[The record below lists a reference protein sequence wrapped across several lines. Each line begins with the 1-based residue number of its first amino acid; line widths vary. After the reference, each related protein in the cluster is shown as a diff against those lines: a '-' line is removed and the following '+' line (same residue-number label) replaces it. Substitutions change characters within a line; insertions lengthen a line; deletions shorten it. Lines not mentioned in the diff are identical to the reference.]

1 MPKDRILVIVTGG
14 TIDSYYDGTKDTAI
28 PRERSILPQF
38 FKVLKLYDKISFVE
52 IWMKDSRSLTT
63 DDRKKIVAAIDNAKE
78 KKIIITHGTYT
89 MPDTARYIKANSK
102 RKDIIIILTGSMIP
116 LEGFTPSDA
125 PFNIGY
131 ALGRLNDLKAG
142 VYVGMNGK
150 IFNPDECIKM
160 LNEGRFASIFGEKK
174 WYC

>member
-38 FKVLKLYDKISFVE
+38 FKVLKLYDEISFVE
-52 IWMKDSRSLTT
+52 ICMKDSRSLTT
-63 DDRKKIVAAIDNAKE
+63 DDRKKVVAAIDNAKE

-131 ALGRLNDLKAG
+131 ALGRLNDLKGG

-160 LNEGRFASIFGEKK
+160 LNEGRFASIFGEKR
-174 WYC
+174 